1 MLSIATLTVIRVLH
15 IVCAVFWV
23 MASTILTLFV
33 RPILSA
39 DATGRAS
46 FERVLR
52 RWGMFILLS
61 VASPVATATGI
72 YLFVQRGF
80 AMSGL
85 DQIVLGIGAAAGLVG
100 FVWGVAIIA
109 PLGLRMTKALQ
120 QVEQSG
126 DAAAAADLARIE
138 RQEHRAHYVMISLQW
153 IGLIAM
159 SAFRYL

>member
-39 DATGRAS
+39 DASGRAS
-46 FERVLR
+46 YERVLR

-61 VASPVATATGI
+61 LASPIATFSGI
-72 YLFVQRGF
+72 YLIVTQRGF
-80 AMSGL
+80 AMEGL
-85 DQIVLGIGAAAGLVG
+85 DQIVLGFGAVTGLAA
-100 FVWGVAIIA
+100 FICGVAVIL
-109 PLGLRMTKALQ
+109 PLGIRMQKVMQ
-120 QVEQSG
+120 QAESG
-126 DAAAAADLARIE
+126 DVAATAELARVE
-138 RQEHRAHYVMISLQW
+138 RQEHRAHYAMIGLQW
-153 IGLIAM
+153 IALLAM